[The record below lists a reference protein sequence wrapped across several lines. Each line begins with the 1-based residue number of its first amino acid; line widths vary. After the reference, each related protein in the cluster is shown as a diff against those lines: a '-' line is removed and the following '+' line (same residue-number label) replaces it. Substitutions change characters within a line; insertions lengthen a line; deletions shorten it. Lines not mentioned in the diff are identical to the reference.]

1 VRARIDGG
9 LCLARRYLARHENRG
24 QCRRARKKTGKAAAA
39 RGARL
44 RGDREHL
51 DAACLRTH
59 RPPLLVPAAISF
71 LFIGNHLEYFH
82 APDIPQNVMALAKQ
96 LKEQR
101 SLTLR
106 SSGRFAV
113 GEVGEMQATAKSQH
127 VEIDIIAD
135 PIKRP
140 PADPSH
146 AVIIGIALDALLAQE
161 KWGSGIL

>member
-1 VRARIDGG
+1 
-9 LCLARRYLARHENRG
+9 
-24 QCRRARKKTGKAAAA
+24 
-39 RGARL
+39 
-44 RGDREHL
+44 
-51 DAACLRTH
+51 
-59 RPPLLVPAAISF
+59 
-71 LFIGNHLEYFH
+71 LEYFH

>member
-1 VRARIDGG
+1 MLGATWLVMKTEGSVAERVRR
-9 LCLARRYLARHENRG
+9 
-24 QCRRARKKTGKAAAA
+24 QAAAA

-101 SLTLR
+101 SLTIR
-106 SSGRFAV
+106 SSGRLRL
-113 GEVGEMQATAKSQH
+113 AKSG
-127 VEIDIIAD
+127 
-135 PIKRP
+135 K
-140 PADPSH
+140 
-146 AVIIGIALDALLAQE
+146 
-161 KWGSGIL
+161 